1 MLLVLG
7 VGFTP
12 DSMRSGV
19 EGFVDSLH
27 YGGADTLALA
37 KVVKVIILKKI
48 QAKSYRIDC
57 QVMYY
62 GGKI

>member
-37 KVVKVIILKKI
+37 KVVKVIIFFKKKKSKLSLI
-48 QAKSYRIDC
+48 ELIAK
-57 QVMYY
+57 
-62 GGKI
+62 